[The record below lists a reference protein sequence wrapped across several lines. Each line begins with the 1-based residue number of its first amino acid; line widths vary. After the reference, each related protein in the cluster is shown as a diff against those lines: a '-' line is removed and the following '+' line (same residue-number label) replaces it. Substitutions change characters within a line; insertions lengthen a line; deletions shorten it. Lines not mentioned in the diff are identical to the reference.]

1 MTKIENVEVYDNDE
15 EIVEIL
21 LRLPKMKEYD
31 NKNILEFMGT
41 NTKKL
46 DFWTIFFEK
55 NMVYVIYKL
64 DKHLYKPGDAGL
76 IMTIS
81 HKDFVLEQLNIWKNF
96 KEAGMDLSD
105 KILQMFDNFLT
116 ASFAV
121 QIVYRDTNK

>member
-41 NTKKL
+41 NTEKL
-46 DFWTIFFEK
+46 DFGTIFFEK
-55 NMVYVIYKL
+55 DMVYVIYKL
-64 DKHLYKPGDAGL
+64 DKHLYKLGDAGL

-81 HKDFVLEQLNIWKNF
+81 HKDFVLEQLNIWKKF
-96 KEAGMDLSD
+96 KETGMDLSD

-121 QIVYRDTNK
+121 QIVYRDTEK